1 MGIIPDNKIVPG
13 GAPTTERLTT
23 RGKFA
28 LAFKDSID
36 PFTFASAGFYAGIS
50 QWQNDNPGFGLGA
63 AGYARRVGAAYG
75 DLVIGN
81 YFTEAIIPTLLHQDP
96 RYFRKG
102 TGGGWPRLKYALTR
116 TLITRTDS
124 GRRAFNYSE
133 ILGSAA
139 AAGVSTLYYPA
150 SDRDIGEVGEKL
162 CIQVAGDSLFN
173 VLIEFWPDM
182 RRKFLHQEH

>member
-1 MGIIPDNKIVPG
+1 MGSYR
-13 GAPTTERLTT
+13 TTESYRARRPRLSVSPQEGNSRWHLGTVLT
-23 RGKFA
+23 FYVRLGRILRGHA
-28 LAFKDSID
+28 
-36 PFTFASAGFYAGIS
+36 
-50 QWQNDNPGFGLGA
+50 QWQNDNPDFGLGA
-63 AGYARRVGAAYG
+63 TGYARRFGAAYG

-96 RYFRKG
+96 RYFRRG

-139 AAGVSTLYYPA
+139 AAGLSTLYYPA
-150 SDRDIGEVGEKL
+150 SDRDIGEVGEKF

-173 VLIEFWPDM
+173 VLIELWPDM